1 MQPHSLLQ
9 VEQISCLYSNG
20 LLYLPLSFND
30 LRKEESLR
38 WKEFEERDAAS
49 FDGQLGRR
57 RAKWAALLTDP
68 ETQAI

>member
-1 MQPHSLLQ
+1 MIWTYFFLLMTLEKKSL
-9 VEQISCLYSNG
+9 
-20 LLYLPLSFND
+20 
-30 LRKEESLR
+30 K

-57 RAKWAALLTDP
+57 SAQLAVLLTDP

>member
-1 MQPHSLLQ
+1 MTLEKKSL
-9 VEQISCLYSNG
+9 
-20 LLYLPLSFND
+20 
-30 LRKEESLR
+30 K

-57 RAKWAALLTDP
+57 SAKLAVLLTDP